1 MKKLILLSLTA
12 VTIILSS
19 CKEDELITFD
29 ADKASLNFVKSLY
42 LPSII
47 EPKYDTIL
55 FEEPFYADKETAQIK
70 LPIRMSGK
78 IVDYDRKYNVSLVAE
93 ECSKTL
99 IEGTHFTLVKE
110 QIFPKG
116 EFADSVIVVV
126 NLTKLRADKVLG
138 LLVVKFVPNELF
150 ELGLEKFQSM
160 GVKISGEGFSQQPE
174 FWNRNGLNDYG
185 GAYTSIK
192 AAKYA
197 ELNGVD
203 SDKWRE
209 FNKAKLYAYGKR
221 TYQWFVDNPTYDN
234 GKLVEFKG
242 TINY

>member
-12 VTIILSS
+12 VAIILSS

-29 ADKASLNFVKSLY
+29 SDKASLNFVKSYY
-42 LPSII
+42 LPSITM
-47 EPKYDTIL
+47 PDYDTLI
-55 FEEPFYADKETAQIK
+55 FAAPFYGGKETAQIK

-78 IVDYDRKYNVSLVAE
+78 VVDYDRKYNVSLVAE
-93 ECSKTL
+93 ECTKAL
-99 IEGTHFTLVKE
+99 VEGTHFTMAKE
-110 QIFPKG
+110 QIFHKG
-116 EFADSVIVVV
+116 EFADSVIIDV

-138 LLVVKFVPNELF
+138 QLVIKLVPSELF
-150 ELGLEKFQSM
+150 GAGLERYQSI
-160 GVKISGEGFSQQPE
+160 GVKLSGQGFSQQPD
-174 FWNRNGLNDYG
+174 FWNKNGLTDYG
-185 GAYTSIK
+185 GAYSSIK
-192 AAKYA
+192 AEKYA

-203 SDKWRE
+203 SDTWRE